1 MNIST
6 QEFQEFKNKDLF
18 KLKNIISTYDI
29 DEKAKNEIM
38 QLINNTFIVNDIT
51 NNRIIQ
57 TKKGKINF
65 YNRVKCNDMIKG
77 VYYIIDPKYFYSRLE
92 LEFPDENFI
101 SNTHIIPMK
110 FDKIDEGHCKFIS
123 EYGNNTFFRMD
134 KCYFYNTIDDE
145 CSAIEHRSTERTMM
159 KLILNRFCFLGKI
172 AINEI
177 VNDFL

>member
-6 QEFQEFKNKDLF
+6 QEFKEFKNKDLL

-38 QLINNTFIVNDIT
+38 QLLNNPFIVNNIT
-51 NNRIIQ
+51 NIRRIQ
-57 TKKGKINF
+57 SNEGKVEF
-65 YNRVKCNDMIKG
+65 YNRVNCNDMIKG
-77 VYYIIDPKYFYSRLE
+77 VYYIIDPKYFYNKLK
-92 LEFPDENFI
+92 LEFPNANWI
-101 SNTHIIPMK
+101 SNTYINAMK
-110 FDKIDEGHCKFIS
+110 FDKIDRQRCKFIS
-123 EYGNNTFFRMD
+123 EYGNDTFFRMD